1 MSGELEAI
9 LKLVAEG
16 RLTPEEAAPI
26 VAALTEKSAAAGSV
40 ASESG
45 DSGDSGESDIIPEP
59 MSGKVLAASPRQLRI
74 RVEERG
80 RTVVNLRV
88 PLSVAET
95 ALHMVPGL
103 GGEQAA
109 RVRAALEGGTIGP
122 IIDVEDP
129 DGDAVMIS
137 LE

>member
-1 MSGELEAI
+1 MSDELEA
-9 LKLVAEG
+9 LLRLVAEG
-16 RLTPEEAAPI
+16 RLTPEEAAPL
-26 VAALTEKSAAAGSV
+26 VAALTERPAPPPSSAVVPASGRVLDAG
-40 ASESG
+40 
-45 DSGDSGESDIIPEP
+45 
-59 MSGKVLAASPRQLRI
+59 PRQLRI

-95 ALHMVPGL
+95 ALNMVPGL
-103 GGEQAA
+103 AGEQAA

>member
-1 MSGELEAI
+1 MSDELEA
-9 LKLVAEG
+9 LLRLVAEG
-16 RLTPEEAAPI
+16 RLTPEEAAPL
-26 VAALTEKSAAAGSV
+26 VAALTERSAPPPSSAVVPASGRVLDAG
-40 ASESG
+40 A
-45 DSGDSGESDIIPEP
+45 
-59 MSGKVLAASPRQLRI
+59 RQLRI

-95 ALHMVPGL
+95 ALNMVPGL
-103 GGEQAA
+103 AGEQAA

>member
-1 MSGELEAI
+1 VSGELEAV
-9 LKLVAEG
+9 LKLVADG

-26 VAALTEKSAAAGSV
+26 VAALTEKSAEAGSAAG
-40 ASESG
+40 ASAESA
-45 DSGDSGESDIIPEP
+45 ESAVIPGP
-59 MSGKVLAASPRQLRI
+59 MSGEVLGVGPRQLRI

>member
-1 MSGELEAI
+1 MSEELEA
-9 LKLVAEG
+9 LLRLVAEG

-26 VAALTEKSAAAGSV
+26 VAALTGRGAAATGASARTADGEPVATSV
-40 ASESG
+40 LPAG
-45 DSGDSGESDIIPEP
+45 
-59 MSGKVLAASPRQLRI
+59 ARQLRI

-95 ALHMVPGL
+95 ALNMVPGL
-103 GGEQAA
+103 AGEQAA
-109 RVRAALEGGTIGP
+109 RVRAALEGGAIGP

-129 DGDAVMIS
+129 DGDAVLIS

>member
-1 MSGELEAI
+1 MSGELEA
-9 LKLVAEG
+9 LLQLVADG
-16 RLTPEEAAPI
+16 RLTPEEAAPL
-26 VAALTEKSAAAGSV
+26 VAALSERAAA
-40 ASESG
+40 SETTEAA
-45 DSGDSGESDIIPEP
+45 DSAVIPEP
-59 MSGKVLAASPRQLRI
+59 MTGKVLGASPRQLRI

>member
-1 MSGELEAI
+1 MSGELEAV

-26 VAALTEKSAAAGSV
+26 VAALTEKTA
-40 ASESG
+40 ASESA
-45 DSGDSGESDIIPEP
+45 ESAESAVIPEP
-59 MSGKVLAASPRQLRI
+59 MIGKVLGASPRQLRI

-103 GGEQAA
+103 GGDQAA

>member
-1 MSGELEAI
+1 
-9 LKLVAEG
+9 
-16 RLTPEEAAPI
+16 
-26 VAALTEKSAAAGSV
+26 VAALTERATPERSAAGTNV
-40 ASESG
+40 T
-45 DSGDSGESDIIPEP
+45 ITPEP
-59 MSGKVLAASPRQLRI
+59 MSGTVLGASPRQLRI
-74 RVEERG
+74 RVEEHG

-95 ALHMVPGL
+95 ALNMVPGL
-103 GGEQAA
+103 GGDQAA

-129 DGDAVMIS
+129 DGDSVMIS

>member
-1 MSGELEAI
+1 MSGELEAL

-16 RLTPEEAAPI
+16 RLTPEEAAPL
-26 VAALTEKSAAAGSV
+26 VAALSERVDEATAGATETKLTPA
-40 ASESG
+40 
-45 DSGDSGESDIIPEP
+45 P
-59 MSGKVLAASPRQLRI
+59 MSGEVLGASPRQLRI

>member
-1 MSGELEAI
+1 MSDELEA
-9 LKLVAEG
+9 LLRLVAEG
-16 RLTPEEAAPI
+16 RLTPEEAAPL
-26 VAALTEKSAAAGSV
+26 VAALTERSAPPPSSAVAPVSGRVLDAG
-40 ASESG
+40 
-45 DSGDSGESDIIPEP
+45 
-59 MSGKVLAASPRQLRI
+59 PRQLRI
-74 RVEERG
+74 RVEEHG

-95 ALHMVPGL
+95 ALNMVPGL
-103 GGEQAA
+103 AGEQAA

-129 DGDAVMIS
+129 DGDAVLIS

>member
-1 MSGELEAI
+1 MSDELDA
-9 LKLVAEG
+9 LLRLVAEG
-16 RLTPEEAAPI
+16 RLTPEEAAPL
-26 VAALTEKSAAAGSV
+26 VAALTERPSPPPSSAVVPASGRVLEAG
-40 ASESG
+40 
-45 DSGDSGESDIIPEP
+45 
-59 MSGKVLAASPRQLRI
+59 PRQLRI

-95 ALHMVPGL
+95 ALNMVPGL
-103 GGEQAA
+103 AGEQAA

-129 DGDAVMIS
+129 DGDAVLIS

>member
-1 MSGELEAI
+1 MSGELEAL

-16 RLTPEEAAPI
+16 RLTPEEAAPL
-26 VAALTEKSAAAGSV
+26 VAALTQRSAATEPSSAAHETLS
-40 ASESG
+40 S
-45 DSGDSGESDIIPEP
+45 EP
-59 MSGKVLAASPRQLRI
+59 MSGTVMGASPRQLRI
-74 RVEERG
+74 RVEEHG

-95 ALHMVPGL
+95 ALQMVPGL

-109 RVRAALEGGTIGP
+109 RVRAALQGGTIGP

>member
-1 MSGELEAI
+1 M
-9 LKLVAEG
+9 
-16 RLTPEEAAPI
+16 
-26 VAALTEKSAAAGSV
+26 AALTAHATAPRPAADAPPL
-40 ASESG
+40 SG
-45 DSGDSGESDIIPEP
+45 VVVSG
-59 MSGKVLAASPRQLRI
+59 ARQLRI

-95 ALHMVPGL
+95 ALNMVPGL
-103 GGEQAA
+103 AGEQAA
-109 RVRAALEGGTIGP
+109 RVRAALEGGAIGP

-129 DGDAVMIS
+129 DGDAVLIS

>member
-1 MSGELEAI
+1 VSDELEA
-9 LKLVAEG
+9 LLRLVADG

-26 VAALTEKSAAAGSV
+26 VAALTGRAGTPAAVPAP
-40 ASESG
+40 APLAKTP
-45 DSGDSGESDIIPEP
+45 DGETVPA
-59 MSGKVLAASPRQLRI
+59 KVLPVGPRQLRI
-74 RVEERG
+74 RVEENG

-88 PLSVAET
+88 PLAVAET
-95 ALHMVPGL
+95 ALNMVPGL
-103 GGEQAA
+103 AGEQAA

-129 DGDAVMIS
+129 DGDAVLIS

>member
-1 MSGELEAI
+1 MSGELEAL

-16 RLTPEEAAPI
+16 RLTPEEAAPL
-26 VAALTEKSAAAGSV
+26 VAALTERAASAEPSTSSTNV
-40 ASESG
+40 T
-45 DSGDSGESDIIPEP
+45 ITPEP
-59 MSGKVLAASPRQLRI
+59 MSGTVLGASPRQLRI
-74 RVEERG
+74 RVEEHG

-103 GGEQAA
+103 GGDQAA

-129 DGDAVMIS
+129 DGDSVMIS

>member
-1 MSGELEAI
+1 MSEELDAV
-9 LKLVAEG
+9 LRMVAEG

-26 VAALTEKSAAAGSV
+26 VAALTERGAARA
-40 ASESG
+40 
-45 DSGDSGESDIIPEP
+45 GESATPTA
-59 MSGKVLAASPRQLRI
+59 SGSRPGSGPRQLRI

-88 PLSVAET
+88 PLSVAEM
-95 ALHMVPGL
+95 ALQMVPGL
-103 GGEQAA
+103 AGEQAE
-109 RVRAALEGGTIGP
+109 RVRAALSGGAIGP

-129 DGDAVMIS
+129 DGDAVLIS

>member
-1 MSGELEAI
+1 MSGELEAV

-26 VAALTEKSAAAGSV
+26 VAALTERAAETAGSAQSV
-40 ASESG
+40 A
-45 DSGDSGESDIIPEP
+45 IPEP
-59 MSGKVLAASPRQLRI
+59 LSGEILGASPRLLRI

-129 DGDAVMIS
+129 DGDAVLIS

>member
-1 MSGELEAI
+1 MSGELEAL

-16 RLTPEEAAPI
+16 RLTPAEAAPL
-26 VAALTEKSAAAGSV
+26 VAALTERAASAQAAASSTNV
-40 ASESG
+40 T
-45 DSGDSGESDIIPEP
+45 ITPEP
-59 MSGKVLAASPRQLRI
+59 MSGTVLGASPRQLRI
-74 RVEERG
+74 RVEEHG

-95 ALHMVPGL
+95 ALNMVPGL
-103 GGEQAA
+103 GGDQAA

>member
-1 MSGELEAI
+1 MSDELEAV
-9 LKLVAEG
+9 LRLVAEG

-26 VAALTEKSAAAGSV
+26 VAALTDRGSAPAGGT
-40 ASESG
+40 AEQRPG
-45 DSGDSGESDIIPEP
+45 RQAGAG
-59 MSGKVLAASPRQLRI
+59 ARQLRI
-74 RVEERG
+74 RVEEHG

-95 ALHMVPGL
+95 ALRMVPGL

-109 RVRAALEGGTIGP
+109 RVRAALQGGAIGP

-129 DGDAVMIS
+129 DGDAVQIS